1 MGGVSSA
8 LDPARGRGVIS
19 VPDGYTTPS
28 FPSLYIPTIDSTI
41 EQRGIFLYEAEAIW
55 HFTLYWTMALTC
67 GLFLIC
73 SLFASATMILNLTV
87 YRPPGDPPDHSLLS
101 MSRPIPTT
109 SASASTPI
117 SNPTSKPEVNDN
129 HNQPTHHTDGGGG
142 TTTPIMKKNLRKRRK
157 KRPPLWP
164 ILTLPAISMFVA
176 AVIALISGTVVGFA
190 LAAIYSAGGFSMS
203 TWVPFLW
210 ALIQVLVLIISSYS
224 TLTSIL

>member
-28 FPSLYIPTIDSTI
+28 FPSLYIPTLHDTLD
-41 EQRGIFLYEAEAIW
+41 QRGVFLYEAEAIW
-55 HFTLYWTMALTC
+55 HFTFYWTFLLLGA
-67 GLFLIC
+67 LFLIC
-73 SLFASATMILNLTV
+73 SILASFTIFINIFK
-87 YRPPGDPPDHSLLS
+87 YRANPPDRQPAS
-101 MSRPIPTT
+101 
-109 SASASTPI
+109 SANKYENFTKFGRGKEKERI
-117 SNPTSKPEVNDN
+117 E
-129 HNQPTHHTDGGGG
+129 
-142 TTTPIMKKNLRKRRK
+142 RRK
-157 KRPPLWP
+157 KPPLWP
-164 ILTLPAISMFVA
+164 IFILPLISVIIASAIS
-176 AVIALISGTVVGFA
+176 LISGTVVGFA

>member
-19 VPDGYTTPS
+19 VPEGYTTPS

-55 HFTLYWTMALTC
+55 HFTLYWTMALLC

-73 SLFASATMILNLTV
+73 ALFASATMILNLTV
-87 YRPPGDPPDHSLLS
+87 YRPPLGDPPDYPSRS
-101 MSRPIPTT
+101 VSAPTPRPAPRPIHMTT
-109 SASASTPI
+109 STGAGTAKPPPI
-117 SNPTSKPEVNDN
+117 
-129 HNQPTHHTDGGGG
+129 
-142 TTTPIMKKNLRKRRK
+142 IRKNLRKRRK

-164 ILTLPAISMFVA
+164 VLILPAVSVFVA

-203 TWVPFLW
+203 T
-210 ALIQVLVLIISSYS
+210 SYS